1 MSESQSPSLPSPE
14 TIAPATARVN
24 QNVGDKSARLI
35 LSSSFALF
43 AVYIVVVCVDSFPVR
58 LLDPVWIITAS
69 YSFAN
74 VVTIPIAGVGLAHVA
89 AALAPLDATIEQR
102 RRWISRLSALAALGF
117 LLMVPL
123 LGFATWRGISNVN
136 LGAKLQAEVFKRDA
150 GKLIEAIN
158 QSSSPQELQ
167 KKMVALQG
175 PQINDRDLVRPL
187 AELKQTQKQ
196 IIKLSVQNLI
206 GQIPGPTSENYRP
219 LYRQALRSALLSL
232 VSSIAFAA
240 LSWDPLKQQ
249 SLLQLLFA
257 KTSYPKPNGFLLL
270 IKKKIVELKRTN
282 LVASNKSEASVLARR
297 WQRESQRE
305 AIQRQRNAKRN
316 HEIQRKAAAE
326 RDRKQAQAERQ
337 AKKERKN

>member
-1 MSESQSPSLPSPE
+1 MSESQSPSLQSPE
-14 TIAPATARVN
+14 TIAPAAARVN

-43 AVYIVVVCVDSFPVR
+43 AVYIVVVCFDSFPVR

-69 YSFAN
+69 SSFAN

-89 AALAPLDATIEQR
+89 AALAPLDATIDQR

-175 PQINDRDLVRPL
+175 PRINDRDLVRPL

-206 GQIPGPTSENYRP
+206 GQIPSPTSENYRP

-240 LSWDPLKQQ
+240 LAWDPLKQQ

-270 IKKKIVELKRTN
+270 IKMKIVELKRSN

-305 AIQRQRNAKRN
+305 AIRRQRDAKRN